1 MKRLVDRFLRDEIVA
16 SVPLHPN
23 QHAYQAEKSME
34 MALHQLMIQV
44 EKALNQQET
53 ALGIFLDKEK
63 ALNCTSYDSM
73 CAGLFKN
80 GVEYSIPR

>member
-1 MKRLVDRFLRDEIVA
+1 
-16 SVPLHPN
+16 
-23 QHAYQAEKSME
+23 ME